1 MSVFLETYHVHTSFC
16 DGKNTVE
23 EMAAA
28 AFAQGVKILGFS
40 GHSYI
45 PVVGE
50 YGMNAEKER
59 AYIEAVQK
67 VKAGYSGQ
75 MDVLCG
81 MEMDAFSDKPAYPY
95 DYIIGSVHCIPA
107 GNGLVD
113 VDNGAALQQQTVET
127 YFDGDFYAY
136 TRAYFEQ
143 VALVRDKTD
152 CTVIGHFDLVAKY
165 NEKAHFFDESDER
178 YMQPAFTAIA
188 ALCEKGDAVFEIN
201 VGSIFRGLRS
211 TPYPILPFLKEI
223 RAHGGKIL
231 FSADAHATDMLL
243 FGGEQMRELAKAA
256 GFASRV
262 ILLPGGKKREV
273 QL

>member
-1 MSVFLETYHVHTSFC
+1 MSAFLETYHVHTAFC

-45 PVVGE
+45 PAVGE
-50 YGMNAEKER
+50 YGMDAKKER

-67 VKAGYSGQ
+67 VKTQYSGQ
-75 MDVLCG
+75 MDILCG
-81 MEMDAFSDKPAYPY
+81 MEMDAFSEKPQHKY
-95 DYIIGSVHCIPA
+95 DYIIGSVHCIPTK
-107 GNGLVD
+107 NGLMD
-113 VDNGAALQQQTVET
+113 VDNGAALQRKTVDT
-127 YFDGDFYAY
+127 CFGGDFYAY

-165 NEKAHFFDESDER
+165 NEKAHFFDESDKR
-178 YMQPAFTAIA
+178 YLQPAFAAIA

-201 VGSIFRGLRS
+201 TGAIPRGARN

-223 RAHGGKIL
+223 RAHGGRIL
-231 FSADAHATDMLL
+231 FSADAHRADTLL

-256 GFASRV
+256 GFNARV
-262 ILLPGGKKREV
+262 ILLSSGEL
-273 QL
+273 QELEI